1 MEGGSGEPG
10 KPSSLAKW
18 SEATGQA
25 ILLATVAW
33 VLFTLL
39 PARWYLPALDL
50 HSNALQWLAFTFLV
64 GAVPALL
71 VLFFIFLAS
80 WLIGRVRRSADPWRS
95 YRDGLVVAYVFTL
108 LVNTGMWFARAH

>member
-1 MEGGSGEPG
+1 MEGGAGEPEKSG
-10 KPSSLAKW
+10 TRAKW
-18 SEATGQA
+18 SEAAGQA

-50 HSNALQWLAFTFLV
+50 HSNAAQWLVFTFLV

-71 VLFFIFLAS
+71 RLFFIFLAS

-95 YRDGLVVAYVFTL
+95 WRDGLVVAYVFTL
-108 LVNTGMWFARAH
+108 LVNTGMWFARAY